1 MRATLVRRGSG
12 VGVLPSPAL
21 KSPRSRRRRSYHQLA
36 DMTSPAIRG
45 AGSLARRAAR
55 PPSAVTPLTRPVR
68 CKTSR
73 RSDTHLVPHAST
85 TARSVKGERHDRRG
99 NPDRPQG
106 LPVRSHAR
114 PDHPEGP
121 PGHVSRANGHRPGG
135 LVLLDP
141 PGPGVDRQRA
151 ERAVADLLDA
161 LGVESDAE
169 ALRDTPRR
177 VAATFAELLHAEPFR
192 ATTFP
197 NDAGYDELVVVSDIA
212 FSSLCEHHLLPFVGV
227 AHVGYLPGERI
238 VGLSKLAR
246 VVEYFARSLQVQER
260 LTTQIAGWLRD
271 ELQPKGVGVVL
282 EAEHMCMALRGVQK
296 Q

>member
-1 MRATLVRRGSG
+1 M
-12 VGVLPSPAL
+12 
-21 KSPRSRRRRSYHQLA
+21 
-36 DMTSPAIRG
+36 
-45 AGSLARRAAR
+45 
-55 PPSAVTPLTRPVR
+55 
-68 CKTSR
+68 
-73 RSDTHLVPHAST
+73 
-85 TARSVKGERHDRRG
+85 
-99 NPDRPQG
+99 
-106 LPVRSHAR
+106 
-114 PDHPEGP
+114 
-121 PGHVSRANGHRPGG
+121 SRANGHRPGG

-238 VGLSKLAR
+238 VGLSKLPRLVEHRAR
-246 VVEYFARSLQVQER
+246 RLQVQER
-260 LTTQIAGWLRD
+260 LTAEVADWLERALRPRGAAVVM
-271 ELQPKGVGVVL
+271 EATHTCMSLRGVRQPG
-282 EAEHMCMALRGVQK
+282 ARTTTSALRGRLRDDPRTRQEFFELIGRRPSG
-296 Q
+296 QS